1 MARVTPEAAAK
12 DIVHFAILGESGR
25 TGGFFSD
32 IKSPFLGNRIA
43 LGTHIMLIQQ
53 PGIELQIS

>member
-25 TGGFFSD
+25 TGGFFRYKKPIPWYQDS
-32 IKSPFLGNRIA
+32 IGHSYNANPTAGNRTA
-43 LGTHIMLIQQ
+43 N
-53 PGIELQIS
+53 